1 MHKTK
6 KQLLGLAGLAIVAVM
21 TAIAISLPA
30 PDAAAADSSTTQIK
44 VRVGEMATSVS
55 FVTPQDGSRTVNPV
69 VPVSVTYSEAT
80 KITYTLYLLD
90 DNGAELSGKTYDLGT
105 FTLDGSGEDK
115 REFDLSTVNLA
126 TDNKFGYGHYKIKA
140 LATGNG
146 LTADSVTRFR
156 YSAMI
161 VTNTGKT
168 DASGDPIFEIEIAP
182 DVDLVQMQAYDA
194 VNGSKYIFT
203 DANGANAPLHLDR
216 SMIDPATG
224 KITVTLPFAK
234 FNAPSGR
241 YTIHS
246 VAYRY
251 NEQDGKYEEIPPAH
265 ETTISYTK
273 GGGSTT
279 DPTDPEDPDTPDTPN
294 TGAVLDDMN
303 ISRLDYLLTG
313 LIAFGAVA
321 GFAIYLIHRRDR
333 R

>member
-21 TAIAISLPA
+21 TAIAISLPV
-30 PDAAAADSSTTQIK
+30 PDAAAADNMTTQIK
-44 VRVGEMATSVS
+44 VRVSDSNTSVS

-80 KITYTLYLLD
+80 QIKYTLYLLD
-90 DNGAELSGKTYDLGT
+90 QNGVEQAGKTYDLGT
-105 FTLDGSGEDK
+105 YTTDGSNEDK
-115 REFDLSTVNLA
+115 HDFDISAAN
-126 TDNKFGYGHYKIKA
+126 FGYGYYKIKA
-140 LATGNG
+140 EATGNSA
-146 LTADSVTRFR
+146 TIDSVTRFH

-168 DASGDPIFEIEIAP
+168 AANGDPLFEVEIGP
-182 DVDLVQMQAYDA
+182 EVDLVQMQAYDA
-194 VNGSKYIFT
+194 ANGSKYIFT

-224 KITVTLPFAK
+224 KIPVTLPFAK

-246 VAYRY
+246 VAYY
-251 NEQDGKYEEIPPAH
+251 YDEQAGEYKEIPPAH
-265 ETTISYTK
+265 ETTISYTN
-273 GGGSTT
+273 GGGST
-279 DPTDPEDPDTPDTPN
+279 DPTDPDNPNTPDTPN

-303 ISRLDYLLTG
+303 ISHLDYLLTG